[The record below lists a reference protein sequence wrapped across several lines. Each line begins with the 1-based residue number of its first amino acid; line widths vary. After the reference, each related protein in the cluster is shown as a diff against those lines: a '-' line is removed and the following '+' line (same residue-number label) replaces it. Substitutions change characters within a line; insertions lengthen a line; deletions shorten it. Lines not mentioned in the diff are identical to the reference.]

1 MERFSSRTIDE
12 FNRITLHSEIRKLLS
27 VQTGD
32 KISLKIAYSLVV
44 LQKLDGEL
52 EPDCFAYKI
61 NDLGM
66 IEFPY
71 ELRQRLGWNTKDKV
85 AIYLTGSMI
94 ILKLAEK
101 N

>member
-12 FNRITLHSEIRKLLS
+12 LNRITLHSEIRKSLG
-27 VQTGD
+27 VQAGD
-32 KISLKIAYSLVV
+32 KFSLKIAYSLVV
-44 LQKLDGEL
+44 LQRLDGEL
-52 EPDCFAYKI
+52 ESDCFVSQI

-66 IEFPY
+66 MELPY
-71 ELRQRLGWNTKDKV
+71 ELQQRLGWNEKDKV
-85 AIYLTGSMI
+85 AMYLTGGMI